1 MARPRHSHIP
11 DELKAIARWLLYK
24 LGKRGG
30 KVTKIPKQA
39 LSPRR
44 NASSTDPSTWAT
56 FDEAVA
62 ACAANDFIDGL
73 GLVLSD
79 EDDICGIDIDHCRNP
94 DTGELTPEA
103 EHAVRLLN
111 SYTEVSQS
119 GTGLH
124 ILLHGRPPGTK
135 NRHEPF
141 EVYSTGRYFAMTGD
155 HVEGTPTTIEHRQD
169 ELDKWY
175 TGVFGQAEGVEP
187 SQPVVDPAPTADD
200 EDVLASLRRRGKSK
214 HKFIALFDKG
224 DWRKAGDYE
233 SQSEADLA
241 LCTMLAVKCGGSAAQ
256 VDRLFRRSALMRSKW
271 NEKRGEATYGE
282 MTVAQAL
289 ENVNKKS
296 AKVPSQRDRL
306 FEIASAAELFHTPR
320 GDAFAS
326 VARDGHTE
334 ILRVEGTEF
343 RSWLLYEYFGRVG
356 TAPGKNAMS
365 ETLPTVCAKARIEG
379 DEREV
384 HARVAPHEGK
394 VYIDMGDETFR
405 VIEVDATGWRVLPAS
420 PIPFFRTANTKA
432 LPDPV
437 AGGSIEELR
446 SFVNVATH
454 DDFVLLVAWLVGAL
468 HPAGPYPL
476 LILQGEQGSAKSTT
490 SRIIRNLVDP
500 GVPSH
505 RAMPRSEW
513 DLMIA
518 AQYTRVLAFDN
529 LSGLTAP
536 MSDAFC
542 QLATG
547 AGFGAR
553 KLYTDDD
560 EKVFSAKRPIMANG
574 ISDLAKR
581 EDLASRSIVLRLP
594 HIAASARRRER
605 DLDAE
610 FDKAMPTIFGALL
623 DGVSAALRN
632 VDSIKLDSH
641 PRMADFAVWVV
652 AAETAWGWEPG
663 TFMAA
668 YETNRSEVIHSALEG
683 DAVAAGVLAL
693 VYPTGEFTGTMT
705 ELLHELNETVAQPY
719 RVGKWWPD
727 TPRALSDRLTRL
739 GDFFHSV
746 GVSVARDRE
755 KSGPRRNLVVVTH
768 DHAAARVHIDPCML
782 EPDYFVPAKT
792 DRRDDPEQGAFIN

>member
-1 MARPRHSHIP
+1 MHSHDFSQIP
-11 DELKAIARWLLYK
+11 DELKAVPRWLCFK

-30 KVTKIPKQA
+30 KITKIPRQA
-39 LSPRR
+39 QSPRR
-44 NASSTDPSTWAT
+44 NASSTNPDTWAT
-56 FDEAVA
+56 FDEAVTA
-62 ACAANDFIDGL
+62 YEANDFIDGI
-73 GLVLSD
+73 GFVFSD
-79 EDDICGIDIDHCRNP
+79 EDEICGIDIDHCRNSE
-94 DTGELTPEA
+94 TGELTPEA
-103 EHAVRLLN
+103 EHAIAVLN
-111 SYTEVSQS
+111 SYTEASPS
-119 GTGLH
+119 GEGTHTLVFAE
-124 ILLHGRPPGTK
+124 LPGEK
-135 NRHEPF
+135 NRREPF
-141 EVYSTGRYFAMTGD
+141 EVYAKGRYFTMTGD
-155 HVEGTPTTIEHRQD
+155 HIEGTPTTVEHRQS
-169 ELDKWY
+169 ELNEWY
-175 TGVFGQAEGVEP
+175 AGVFGQSEDASP
-187 SQPVVDPAPTADD
+187 APPAASPAPTADD
-200 EDVLASLRRRGKSK
+200 EDVLTSLRRRGKNR
-214 HKFIALFDKG
+214 HKFVALFDGG
-224 DWRKAGDYE
+224 DWRNAGDYE

-241 LCTMLAVKCGGSAAQ
+241 LCMMLATKCGGNVVQ
-256 VDRLFRRSALMRSKW
+256 VDRLFRRSALMRPKW
-271 NEKRGEATYGE
+271 DELRGEQTYGQLTIAE
-282 MTVAQAL
+282 SL
-289 ENVNKKS
+289 ERVSTKS
-296 AKVPSQRDRL
+296 AKVTSQRDRL

-343 RSWLLYEYFGRVG
+343 RNFLLYEYFGRMG
-356 TAPGKNAMS
+356 TAPGKNALS
-365 ETLPTVCAKARIEG
+365 ETLPTVCAKALVEG

-394 VYIDMGDETFR
+394 IYIDLGDETFR
-405 VIEVDATGWRVLPAS
+405 VVEVDAAGWRVLPAS

-432 LPDPV
+432 LPEPLD
-437 AGGSIEELR
+437 GGSVAALR
-446 SFVNVATH
+446 PFVNVATD
-454 DDFVLLVAWLVGAL
+454 DDFVLLVAWLVGAI
-468 HPAGPYPL
+468 HPSGPYPL

-490 SRIIRNLVDP
+490 SRVIRSLIDP

-529 LSGLTAP
+529 LSGLSGP

-560 EKVFSAKRPIMANG
+560 EKIFSAKRPIMANG

-610 FDKAMPTIFGALL
+610 FDKAMPAIFGALL
-623 DGVSAALRN
+623 DGVSSALRN
-632 VDSIKLDSH
+632 VDSVKLDSH
-641 PRMADFAVWVV
+641 PRMADFAAWVV
-652 AAETAWGWEPG
+652 AAEPAWDWEPG

-668 YETNRSEVIHSALEG
+668 YESNRSEVIHSALEG

-693 VYPTGEFTGTMT
+693 VYVTGRFSGTMT
-705 ELLHELNETVAQPY
+705 ELLHELNETIDHSY
-719 RVGKWWPD
+719 RVGRWWPD
-727 TPRALSDRLTRL
+727 GPRALSDRLSRL

-746 GVSVARDRE
+746 GVSVSRDRE
-755 KSGPRRNLVVVTH
+755 KSGLRRNLVVVTH
-768 DHAAARVHIDPCML
+768 DGASARVHIDPCLL
-782 EPDYFVPAKT
+782 EPSFIVRPKP
-792 DRRDDPEQGAFIN
+792 DRRDDSEQGLMIA